1 MKTCLKILLPI
12 LVIAATTGCHT
23 IKLTLPGGAGG
34 KVTSFGRQS
43 SFQKLSLDT
52 NGVLTVEGYNN
63 DEVTG
68 LGMAIG
74 ALRDL
79 AAKTST
85 GGIAP

>member
-1 MKTCLKILLPI
+1 MKRIIPI
-12 LVIAATTGCHT
+12 LVIAAATAGCHT

-34 KVTSFGRQS
+34 EVKSFGRQS

-79 AAKTST
+79 AGKTAT
-85 GGIAP
+85 GGIVP